1 MKTSTQGLIALAGRE
16 GIVTSRYLDSVGVW
30 TIGIGHTAHAGG
42 LDPATHKGNITA
54 KEAVD
59 LFRKDIVK
67 YENDV
72 NAAVKVPI
80 TQAQF
85 DALVSFHYNTG
96 GIYRARLT
104 ELLNSSAS
112 IDAVADAFMGWS
124 KPPEIIPRRKSEAD
138 QFRTGEYPPPVVT
151 LYDATTSGK
160 VLWGTGRQ
168 VDISGLLDGTNKPAD
183 SDPPPDASTQ
193 PETSRSPL
201 AAFFIAIIKL
211 FGGKNV

>member
-54 KEAVD
+54 QEAVD

-67 YENDV
+67 YERDV

-80 TQAQF
+80 TQPQF

-96 GIYRARLT
+96 GIYKANLT
-104 ELLNSSAS
+104 KLLNGGAS
-112 IDAVADAFMGWS
+112 VDKVAKAFMGWS
-124 KPPEIIPRRKSEAD
+124 KPPEIIPRRHSEAD

-151 LYDATTSGK
+151 LYDAAPSGR
-160 VLWGTGRQ
+160 VLWSSGRK
-168 VDISGLLDGTNKPAD
+168 VDVSGMLGDGDTPK
-183 SDPPPDASTQ
+183 
-193 PETSRSPL
+193 PETGKTLL
-201 AAFFIAIIKL
+201 AVLAEILMRI
-211 FGGKNV
+211 FGGKK